1 MVILIK
7 KEQKTL
13 EYQET
18 MNLDVENI
26 ANNKNMSVFASTKHF
41 PTEFLDRYKNYSN
54 NIQNIPSELKL
65 A

>member
-26 ANNKNMSVFASTKHF
+26 ANNKNMSVFASTKH
-41 PTEFLDRYKNYSN
+41 LDQCIN
-54 NIQNIPSELKL
+54 NPNGP
-65 A
+65 